1 MALTFKEKIKTISVL
16 FKEPQLLSALISLR
30 HSGYL
35 LETGWLNSYKKKEPL
50 DELNNPLPWMTH
62 SFIRFIENRLKN
74 DLSIF
79 EFGSGNSTLY
89 FAPRV
94 KHVTS
99 VEHNHEWLNKLKSK
113 VPSNVELI
121 YNEFPSEEYSSSVM
135 RTKKKYDIII
145 DDAMD
150 RVNVI
155 YNSIASLTSHGV
167 LILDDSE
174 REDYREGIELLLKN
188 NFKKLD
194 FWGLA
199 PGVLFNKCTTVFYK
213 NNNCLDI

>member
-1 MALTFKEKIKTISVL
+1 MAITFKEKIKTAAL
-16 FKEPQLLSALISLR
+16 LLKEPDILNALISFR

-35 LETGWLNSYKKKEPL
+35 KDTGWINSYRKKQPVDAE
-50 DELNNPLPWMTH
+50 NNPLPWMTH
-62 SFIRFIENRLKN
+62 SFIHFIENRLTKEF
-74 DLSIF
+74 SIF
-79 EFGSGNSTLY
+79 EYGSGNSTLY
-89 FAPRV
+89 FASRV
-94 KHVTS
+94 KFVTS
-99 VEHNHEWLNKLKSK
+99 LEHNEEWFQKMKK
-113 VPSNVELI
+113 KIPSNVALTF
-121 YNEFPSEEYSSSVM
+121 NEFPSEEYSSSVM
-135 RTKKKYDIII
+135 RTKDKYDIII

-155 YNSIASLTSHGV
+155 YNSIESLTVGGV
-167 LILDDSE
+167 FILDDSE
-174 REDYREGIELLLKN
+174 REDYQEGIELLLKN